1 VKALHLGALWAFA
14 FAQPLFNL
22 LGGQAQFF
30 VARGS
35 TTTDIVLF
43 ALVVTLVPPA
53 LLALAVWLAGKV
65 RPALGE
71 ALQVILVGLLAAA
84 ILLPP
89 IGDLLGGSMVSVPVA
104 LLVGAGLAAL
114 YARAAPVRSF
124 VTVIS
129 PAPLLFLLLFLV
141 VSPVSELVLPEGG
154 AEAVAGESRSRT
166 PVVMVVFDELPATSL
181 MNPRDRI
188 DARRYP
194 AFASLARDATW
205 YRAATT
211 VAGRTTEAVPAML
224 TGRRPREGD
233 LPIAADHP
241 QSLFNLLSRS
251 HRLSVVE
258 PITDVCPTD
267 LCAEDRPDMA
277 DRLTSLAK
285 DLRVVSA
292 HLLLPDD
299 LDEDLPP
306 IDRDWQGFEN
316 EAIGP
321 RATREQRRRF
331 IEEVFERIGN
341 DDPPARFEQIIDA
354 VGKPG
359 ARPPLLFLHTS
370 IPHIPWHYTPEGKRY
385 EARVALPGVIDGT
398 WVGPQWLA
406 DQGFQRHLLQTEYAD
421 RLLGDLLRRLRESDL
436 YDRSLLVVL
445 ADHGVSFRAGDRR
458 RRPTPTNVHDVANV
472 PLFIKLPGQREG
484 SIEDTAVRTIDVL
497 PTIAAELGLRLRE
510 PVDGVPVGER
520 DADPETEIDVP
531 DSWELG
537 TRTTFGTILRQR
549 TERRRYERSLLAA
562 SGYDPY
568 AIGPRPELLGRH
580 VEAAP
585 PGNGRV
591 ELEDPGQ
598 FEDVDPE
605 APLLPIWVSGTV
617 TALPGGSELA
627 IVVNGRVEATTRVDR
642 GRFGAL
648 VPPRALRAGANRVE
662 IVEIDGDGFRKL

>member
-14 FAQPLFNL
+14 FAQPLFDL

-35 TTTDIVLF
+35 TAVDIVLF
-43 ALVVTLVPPA
+43 ALTVTLVPPV

-71 ALQVILVGLLAAA
+71 ALQLVFVGLLAAA
-84 ILLPP
+84 IVLPP
-89 IGDLLGGSMVSVPVA
+89 LGDPLGGSALAVAVA
-104 LLVGAGLAAL
+104 LLAGAGLAAL

-124 VTVIS
+124 ATVIS
-129 PAPLLFLLLFLV
+129 PAPLLFLVLFLL

-154 AEAVAGESRSRT
+154 AEAVAGGARTDT

-181 MNPRDRI
+181 MDARDRI
-188 DARRYP
+188 DARRFP
-194 AFASLARDATW
+194 AFASLADDATW
-205 YRAATT
+205 YRMATT

-241 QSLFNLLSRS
+241 QSLFTLLSRS

-267 LCAEDRPDMA
+267 LCAEGRPDMA

-285 DLRVVSA
+285 DVRVVSA

-299 LDEDLPP
+299 LDQDLPP

-341 DDPPARFEQIIDA
+341 DDPPARFEQIVRA
-354 VGKPG
+354 VGERG
-359 ARPPLLFLHTS
+359 GRPPLLFLHTS
-370 IPHIPWHYTPEGKRY
+370 IPHIPWHFTPEGKRY
-385 EARVALPGVIDGT
+385 ETRVSLPGVFDGT

-406 DQGFQRHLLQTEYAD
+406 DQGFQRHLLQTQFAD
-421 RLLGDLLRRLRESDL
+421 RLLGSLLRRLREAGL
-436 YDRSLLVVL
+436 YDRALVVVT

-472 PLFIKLPGQREG
+472 PLLIKLPDQRKG
-484 SIEDTAVRTIDVL
+484 RIEDTAVRTVDVL
-497 PTIAAELGLRLRE
+497 PTIASELGLPRQ
-510 PVDGVPVGER
+510 PVDGVPVSER
-520 DADPETEIDVP
+520 DADPDNEIDVP

-537 TRTTFGTILRQR
+537 TTTTFGTIQRQR
-549 TERRRYERSLLAA
+549 EERRRYERSLLEAA
-562 SGYDPY
+562 GYDAF
-568 AIGPRPELLGRH
+568 AIGPRPELVGRR
-580 VEAAP
+580 VGAVQAGE
-585 PGNGRV
+585 GRV
-591 ELEDPGQ
+591 QLDDPGS
-598 FEDVDPE
+598 FEDVDPDS
-605 APLLPIWVSGTV
+605 PLLPIWVSGTV
-617 TALPGGSELA
+617 TALPGGRELA
-627 IVVNGRVEATTRVDR
+627 IAVNGRVEVTTKVER

-648 VPPRALRAGANRVE
+648 VPPRALRAGANRVVVLE
-662 IVEIDGDGFRKL
+662 IAGDTFRKL